1 METKARSD
9 YDVIEGNEAIICWRH
24 RSADCYG
31 WKLSITD
38 KYPELSLNWAALRW
52 IYFFISLTSSKW
64 LTLISYSVPHM
75 TLSTWISL
83 QFTGHVINEPRN
95 GLFLWLTGRLRKPP
109 LKWHRRLK
117 NSHNTT
123 VQLQTLIG
131 SRDNR
136 IRYLVKFNN
145 LKQCMCTRFATAF
158 NCACHTI
165 SVVFFTILVSMS
177 LLRSKRPK

>member
-1 METKARSD
+1 
-9 YDVIEGNEAIICWRH
+9 
-24 RSADCYG
+24 
-31 WKLSITD
+31 
-38 KYPELSLNWAALRW
+38 
-52 IYFFISLTSSKW
+52 
-64 LTLISYSVPHM
+64 M

-145 LKQCMCTRFATAF
+145 LKQCMCARFATALIAPVTPF
-158 NCACHTI
+158 QSSSLQSLSAYHCYAQ
-165 SVVFFTILVSMS
+165 SVLNSTEPQTE
-177 LLRSKRPK
+177 RNPKSEYTKPVK

>member
-1 METKARSD
+1 M
-9 YDVIEGNEAIICWRH
+9 
-24 RSADCYG
+24 
-31 WKLSITD
+31 
-38 KYPELSLNWAALRW
+38 
-52 IYFFISLTSSKW
+52 LTSSISW
-64 LTLISYSVPHM
+64 LLWLEIGYNWQISRTFSWLSSSVMNLLLYFINELKM
-75 TLSTWISL
+75 TNLNILFCFSHDTFDMDIVAIHR
-83 QFTGHVINEPRN
+83 TRHNEPRN

-158 NCACHTI
+158 NCARHTI
-165 SVVFFTILVSMS
+165 SVVFFTIPVSMS
-177 LLRSKRPK
+177 LLRSKRLK